1 MAAIIFNVLLLL
13 DGAIYNLIDYLYDI
27 FDFLAKIN
35 IFGADDYNAIVSR
48 IYVILGLFMLFVL
61 AYSLLKAVINPDD
74 FAKGENSFP
83 NLIKNVVISLAIIIL
98 LPTVFTVIFNI
109 QNSILNNDTIP
120 KLILGTD
127 FDSEIDADAGRRMAY
142 YTFTAFFHENETW
155 CESNGYSTDDNTCAD
170 HIAGNGWLVLQ
181 NGPSLSSVRDSVM
194 QGTSFTSF
202 SQYGEAIDADQI
214 DYMFLISTV
223 AGIFILYVLLNFCFD
238 LAIRVIKL
246 AFYQIIAPIPVIC
259 RILPGGKMKDVFSK
273 WTKQVISIFLEVFI
287 RIGIMYLGIFLITLI
302 IDNFGNIAGINSLP
316 LTQKLIVQALLI
328 MGVII
333 FIRQAPKLLGELLN
347 LDTGGMKLGLMDKLA
362 MGGGLLAGA
371 AAGGLVTGGTRN
383 FVSAFKGKGIGKDF
397 KSGNYG
403 TAFKKIGGSIIPGVT
418 SGIAGAGSAMVRSGY
433 GAKGAKNL
441 KDMAGAAHAGAA
453 AAGAAKAK
461 RDAYKASHGN
471 ILQVGAGHIT
481 DAVRSAGDYFG
492 FSEGFEALNREKGVA
507 DEMMGFYKTMAGYVE
522 DNEMVA
528 NYAGLYDA
536 EMKKEISSTV
546 FDSDKY
552 QEAVNARMAM
562 YRSDNRYSSMDEDTL
577 RALASSEIDRNQYT
591 RERTAEEMG
600 IAIQERQERLKMY
613 DNLKKMATI
622 KAINEKL
629 NDKTGDIIN
638 DGRFQ
643 AIVNQVEVFKKQNS
657 TYDFVQNM
665 NSIAGVQ
672 WDESWNDI
680 MNSGNAKDINDLMKE
695 FKATDGSS
703 PISFFGDSEIAK
715 NKSGAVSAEIAKK
728 VQEKK
733 EKDK

>member
-461 RDAYKASHGN
+461 RAAYKASHRTVS
-471 ILQVGAGHIT
+471 IAGHNFDVGKIPLVGGAIGVGVGHAS
-481 DAVRSAGDYFG
+481 DLVHGAAQWAGIDNMQALIDDNKIIDDINARKKGVRSAAEDLIVGESNKAGVDKSFG
-492 FSEGFEALNREKGVA
+492 IAGMSTKRLRELRQDMEAAKG
-507 DEMMGFYKTMAGYVE
+507 TAGYAAAQDAYDSYLKSFVDGVQNQALLGTTNWDSLSVGDRADLGE
-522 DNEMVA
+522 VRIAAKNYRDILKANLAQRYVA
-528 NYAGLYDA
+528 NSGFNSSILD
-536 EMKKEISSTV
+536 ESQSLDVGSGPMKDIGDQLKIAKTE
-546 FDSDKY
+546 
-552 QEAVNARMAM
+552 N
-562 YRSDNRYSSMDEDTL
+562 SM
-577 RALASSEIDRNQYT
+577 
-591 RERTAEEMG
+591 
-600 IAIQERQERLKMY
+600 K
-613 DNLKKMATI
+613 
-622 KAINEKL
+622 INEL
-629 NDKTGDIIN
+629 
-638 DGRFQ
+638 RQ
-643 AIVNQVEVFKKQNS
+643 KQ
-657 TYDFVQNM
+657 
-665 NSIAGVQ
+665 
-672 WDESWNDI
+672 E
-680 MNSGNAKDINDLMKE
+680 NSGK
-695 FKATDGSS
+695 
-703 PISFFGDSEIAK
+703 
-715 NKSGAVSAEIAKK
+715 
-728 VQEKK
+728 
-733 EKDK
+733 

>member
-383 FVSAFKGKGIGKDF
+383 FVGAFKGKGIGKDF

-403 TAFKKIGGSIIPGVT
+403 TALKKIGGSIIPGVT

-461 RDAYKASHGN
+461 RAAYKASHRNVSIAGHN
-471 ILQVGAGHIT
+471 FDVGKIPLVGGAIGVGAGHASDLVHGAAQWAGI
-481 DAVRSAGDYFG
+481 DNMQALIDDNKIIDDINARKKGVRSAAEDLIVGESNKAGVDKSFG
-492 FSEGFEALNREKGVA
+492 IAGMSTKRLRELRQDMEAAKG
-507 DEMMGFYKTMAGYVE
+507 TAGYAAAQDAYDSYLKSFVDGVQNQALLGTTNWDSLSVGDRADLGE
-522 DNEMVA
+522 VRIAAKNYRDILKANLAQRYVA
-528 NYAGLYDA
+528 NSGFNSSILD
-536 EMKKEISSTV
+536 ESQSLDVGSGPMKDIGDQLKIAKTE
-546 FDSDKY
+546 
-552 QEAVNARMAM
+552 N
-562 YRSDNRYSSMDEDTL
+562 SM
-577 RALASSEIDRNQYT
+577 
-591 RERTAEEMG
+591 
-600 IAIQERQERLKMY
+600 K
-613 DNLKKMATI
+613 
-622 KAINEKL
+622 INEL
-629 NDKTGDIIN
+629 
-638 DGRFQ
+638 RQ
-643 AIVNQVEVFKKQNS
+643 KQ
-657 TYDFVQNM
+657 
-665 NSIAGVQ
+665 
-672 WDESWNDI
+672 E
-680 MNSGNAKDINDLMKE
+680 NSGK
-695 FKATDGSS
+695 
-703 PISFFGDSEIAK
+703 
-715 NKSGAVSAEIAKK
+715 
-728 VQEKK
+728 
-733 EKDK
+733 

>member
-461 RDAYKASHGN
+461 RAAYKASHRNVSIAGHN
-471 ILQVGAGHIT
+471 FDVGKIPLVGGAIGVGAGHASDLVHGAAQWAGI
-481 DAVRSAGDYFG
+481 DNMQALIDDNKIIDDINARKKGVRSAAEDLIVGESNKAGVDKSFG
-492 FSEGFEALNREKGVA
+492 IAGMSTKRLRELRQDMEAAKG
-507 DEMMGFYKTMAGYVE
+507 TAGYAAAQDAYDSYLKSFVDGVQNQALLGTTNWDSLSVGDRADLGE
-522 DNEMVA
+522 VRIAAKNYRDILKANLAQRYVA
-528 NYAGLYDA
+528 NSGFNSSILD
-536 EMKKEISSTV
+536 ESQSLDVGSGPMKDIGDQLKIAKTE
-546 FDSDKY
+546 
-552 QEAVNARMAM
+552 N
-562 YRSDNRYSSMDEDTL
+562 SM
-577 RALASSEIDRNQYT
+577 
-591 RERTAEEMG
+591 
-600 IAIQERQERLKMY
+600 K
-613 DNLKKMATI
+613 
-622 KAINEKL
+622 INEL
-629 NDKTGDIIN
+629 
-638 DGRFQ
+638 RQ
-643 AIVNQVEVFKKQNS
+643 KQ
-657 TYDFVQNM
+657 
-665 NSIAGVQ
+665 
-672 WDESWNDI
+672 E
-680 MNSGNAKDINDLMKE
+680 NSGK
-695 FKATDGSS
+695 
-703 PISFFGDSEIAK
+703 
-715 NKSGAVSAEIAKK
+715 
-728 VQEKK
+728 
-733 EKDK
+733 

>member
-35 IFGADDYNAIVSR
+35 IFGVDDYNAIVSR

-461 RDAYKASHGN
+461 RAAYKASHRTVSIAGHN
-471 ILQVGAGHIT
+471 FDVGKIPLVGGAIGVGAGHASDLVHGAAQWAGI
-481 DAVRSAGDYFG
+481 DNMQALIDDNKIIDDINARKKGVRSAAEDLIVGESNKAGVDKSFG
-492 FSEGFEALNREKGVA
+492 IAGMSTKRLRELRQDMEAAKG
-507 DEMMGFYKTMAGYVE
+507 TAGYAAAQDAYDSYLKSFVDGVQNQALLGTTNWDSLSVGDRADLGE
-522 DNEMVA
+522 VRIAAKNYRDILKANLAQRYVA
-528 NYAGLYDA
+528 NSGFNSSILD
-536 EMKKEISSTV
+536 ESQSLDVGSGPMKDIGDQLKIAKTE
-546 FDSDKY
+546 
-552 QEAVNARMAM
+552 N
-562 YRSDNRYSSMDEDTL
+562 SM
-577 RALASSEIDRNQYT
+577 
-591 RERTAEEMG
+591 
-600 IAIQERQERLKMY
+600 K
-613 DNLKKMATI
+613 
-622 KAINEKL
+622 INEL
-629 NDKTGDIIN
+629 
-638 DGRFQ
+638 RQ
-643 AIVNQVEVFKKQNS
+643 KQ
-657 TYDFVQNM
+657 
-665 NSIAGVQ
+665 
-672 WDESWNDI
+672 E
-680 MNSGNAKDINDLMKE
+680 NSGK
-695 FKATDGSS
+695 
-703 PISFFGDSEIAK
+703 
-715 NKSGAVSAEIAKK
+715 
-728 VQEKK
+728 
-733 EKDK
+733 

>member
-383 FVSAFKGKGIGKDF
+383 FVGAFKGKGIGKDF

-403 TAFKKIGGSIIPGVT
+403 TALKKIGGSIIPGVT

-461 RDAYKASHGN
+461 RAAYKASHRTVSIAGHN
-471 ILQVGAGHIT
+471 FDVGKIPLVGGAIGVGAGHASDLVHGAAQWAGI
-481 DAVRSAGDYFG
+481 DNMQALIDDINARKKGVRSAAEDLIVGESNKAGVDKSFG
-492 FSEGFEALNREKGVA
+492 IAGMSTKRLRELRQDMEAAKG
-507 DEMMGFYKTMAGYVE
+507 TAGYAAAQDAYDSYLKSFVDGVQNQALLGTTNWDSLSVGDRADLGE
-522 DNEMVA
+522 VRIAAKNYRDILKANLAQRYVA
-528 NYAGLYDA
+528 NSGFNSSILD
-536 EMKKEISSTV
+536 ESQSLDVGSGPMKDIGDQLKIAKTE
-546 FDSDKY
+546 
-552 QEAVNARMAM
+552 N
-562 YRSDNRYSSMDEDTL
+562 SM
-577 RALASSEIDRNQYT
+577 
-591 RERTAEEMG
+591 
-600 IAIQERQERLKMY
+600 K
-613 DNLKKMATI
+613 
-622 KAINEKL
+622 INEL
-629 NDKTGDIIN
+629 
-638 DGRFQ
+638 RQ
-643 AIVNQVEVFKKQNS
+643 KQ
-657 TYDFVQNM
+657 
-665 NSIAGVQ
+665 
-672 WDESWNDI
+672 E
-680 MNSGNAKDINDLMKE
+680 NSGK
-695 FKATDGSS
+695 
-703 PISFFGDSEIAK
+703 
-715 NKSGAVSAEIAKK
+715 
-728 VQEKK
+728 
-733 EKDK
+733 

>member
-74 FAKGENSFP
+74 FAKGESSFP

-461 RDAYKASHGN
+461 RAAYKASHRTVSIAGHN
-471 ILQVGAGHIT
+471 FDVGKIPLVGGAIGVGAGHASDLVHGAAQWAGI
-481 DAVRSAGDYFG
+481 DNMQALIDDNKIIDDINARKKGVRSAAEDLIVGESNKAGVDKSFG
-492 FSEGFEALNREKGVA
+492 IAGMSTKRLRELRQDMEAAKG
-507 DEMMGFYKTMAGYVE
+507 TAGYAAAQDAYDSYLKSFVDGVQNQALLGTTNWDSLSVGDRADLGE
-522 DNEMVA
+522 VRIAAKNYRDILKANLAQRYVA
-528 NYAGLYDA
+528 NSGFNSSILD
-536 EMKKEISSTV
+536 ESQSLDVGSGPMKDIGDQLKIAKTE
-546 FDSDKY
+546 
-552 QEAVNARMAM
+552 N
-562 YRSDNRYSSMDEDTL
+562 SM
-577 RALASSEIDRNQYT
+577 
-591 RERTAEEMG
+591 
-600 IAIQERQERLKMY
+600 K
-613 DNLKKMATI
+613 
-622 KAINEKL
+622 INEL
-629 NDKTGDIIN
+629 
-638 DGRFQ
+638 RQ
-643 AIVNQVEVFKKQNS
+643 KQ
-657 TYDFVQNM
+657 
-665 NSIAGVQ
+665 
-672 WDESWNDI
+672 E
-680 MNSGNAKDINDLMKE
+680 NSGK
-695 FKATDGSS
+695 
-703 PISFFGDSEIAK
+703 
-715 NKSGAVSAEIAKK
+715 
-728 VQEKK
+728 
-733 EKDK
+733 

>member
-1 MAAIIFNVLLLL
+1 ML

-383 FVSAFKGKGIGKDF
+383 FVGAFKGKGIGKDF

-403 TAFKKIGGSIIPGVT
+403 TALKKIGGSIIPGVT

-461 RDAYKASHGN
+461 RAAYKASHRTVSIAGHN
-471 ILQVGAGHIT
+471 FDVGKIPLVGGAIGVGAGHASDLVHGAAQWAGI
-481 DAVRSAGDYFG
+481 DNMQALIDDNKIIDDINARKKGVRSAAEDLIVGESNKAGVDKSFG
-492 FSEGFEALNREKGVA
+492 IAGMSTKRLRELRQDMEAAKG
-507 DEMMGFYKTMAGYVE
+507 TAGYAAAQDAYDSYLKSFVDGVQNQALLGTTNWDSLSVGDRADLGE
-522 DNEMVA
+522 VRIAAKNYRDILKANLAQRYVA
-528 NYAGLYDA
+528 NSGFNSSILD
-536 EMKKEISSTV
+536 ESQSLDVGSGPMKDIGDQLKIAKTE
-546 FDSDKY
+546 
-552 QEAVNARMAM
+552 N
-562 YRSDNRYSSMDEDTL
+562 SM
-577 RALASSEIDRNQYT
+577 
-591 RERTAEEMG
+591 
-600 IAIQERQERLKMY
+600 K
-613 DNLKKMATI
+613 
-622 KAINEKL
+622 INEL
-629 NDKTGDIIN
+629 
-638 DGRFQ
+638 RQ
-643 AIVNQVEVFKKQNS
+643 KQ
-657 TYDFVQNM
+657 
-665 NSIAGVQ
+665 
-672 WDESWNDI
+672 E
-680 MNSGNAKDINDLMKE
+680 NSGN
-695 FKATDGSS
+695 
-703 PISFFGDSEIAK
+703 
-715 NKSGAVSAEIAKK
+715 
-728 VQEKK
+728 
-733 EKDK
+733 

>member
-74 FAKGENSFP
+74 FAKGESSFP

-403 TAFKKIGGSIIPGVT
+403 TALKKIGGSIIPGVT

-461 RDAYKASHGN
+461 RAAYKASHRTVSIAGHN
-471 ILQVGAGHIT
+471 FDVGKIPLVGGAIGVGAGHASDLVHGAAQWAGI
-481 DAVRSAGDYFG
+481 DNMQALIDDNKIIDDINARKKGVRSAAEDLIVGESNKAGVDKSFG
-492 FSEGFEALNREKGVA
+492 IAGMSTKRLRELRQDMEAAKG
-507 DEMMGFYKTMAGYVE
+507 TAGYAAAQDAYDSYLKSFVDGVQNQALLGTTNWDSLSVGDRADLGE
-522 DNEMVA
+522 VRIAAKNYRDILKANLAQRYVA
-528 NYAGLYDA
+528 NSGFNSSILD
-536 EMKKEISSTV
+536 ESQSLDVGSGPMKDIGDQLKIAKTE
-546 FDSDKY
+546 
-552 QEAVNARMAM
+552 N
-562 YRSDNRYSSMDEDTL
+562 SM
-577 RALASSEIDRNQYT
+577 
-591 RERTAEEMG
+591 
-600 IAIQERQERLKMY
+600 K
-613 DNLKKMATI
+613 
-622 KAINEKL
+622 INEL
-629 NDKTGDIIN
+629 
-638 DGRFQ
+638 RQ
-643 AIVNQVEVFKKQNS
+643 KQ
-657 TYDFVQNM
+657 
-665 NSIAGVQ
+665 
-672 WDESWNDI
+672 E
-680 MNSGNAKDINDLMKE
+680 NSGK
-695 FKATDGSS
+695 
-703 PISFFGDSEIAK
+703 
-715 NKSGAVSAEIAKK
+715 
-728 VQEKK
+728 
-733 EKDK
+733 

>member
-383 FVSAFKGKGIGKDF
+383 FVGAFKGKGIGKDF

-403 TAFKKIGGSIIPGVT
+403 TALKKIGGSIIPGVT

-461 RDAYKASHGN
+461 RAAYKASHRTVSIAGHN
-471 ILQVGAGHIT
+471 FDVGKIPLVGGAIGVGAGHASDLVHGAAQWAGI
-481 DAVRSAGDYFG
+481 DNMQALIDDNKIIDDINARKKGVRSAAEDLIVGESNKAGVDKSFG
-492 FSEGFEALNREKGVA
+492 IAGMSTKRLRELRQDMEAAKG
-507 DEMMGFYKTMAGYVE
+507 TAGYAAAQDAYDSYLKSFVDGVQNQALLGTTNWDSLSVGDRADLGE
-522 DNEMVA
+522 VRIAAKNYRDILKANLAQRYVA
-528 NYAGLYDA
+528 NSGFNSSILD
-536 EMKKEISSTV
+536 ESQSLDVGSGPMKDIGDQLKIAKTE
-546 FDSDKY
+546 
-552 QEAVNARMAM
+552 N
-562 YRSDNRYSSMDEDTL
+562 SM
-577 RALASSEIDRNQYT
+577 
-591 RERTAEEMG
+591 
-600 IAIQERQERLKMY
+600 K
-613 DNLKKMATI
+613 
-622 KAINEKL
+622 INEL
-629 NDKTGDIIN
+629 
-638 DGRFQ
+638 RQ
-643 AIVNQVEVFKKQNS
+643 KQ
-657 TYDFVQNM
+657 
-665 NSIAGVQ
+665 
-672 WDESWNDI
+672 E
-680 MNSGNAKDINDLMKE
+680 NSGK
-695 FKATDGSS
+695 
-703 PISFFGDSEIAK
+703 
-715 NKSGAVSAEIAKK
+715 
-728 VQEKK
+728 
-733 EKDK
+733 

>member
-74 FAKGENSFP
+74 FAKGESSFP
-83 NLIKNVVISLAIIIL
+83 NLIKNVVVSLAIIIL

-383 FVSAFKGKGIGKDF
+383 FVGAFKGKGIGKDF

-403 TAFKKIGGSIIPGVT
+403 TALKKIGGSIIPGVT

-461 RDAYKASHGN
+461 RAAYKASHRNVSIAGHN
-471 ILQVGAGHIT
+471 FDVGKIPLVGGAIGVGAGHASDLVHGAAQWAGI
-481 DAVRSAGDYFG
+481 DNMQALIDDNKIIDDINARKKGVRSAAEDLIVGESNKAGVDKSFG
-492 FSEGFEALNREKGVA
+492 IAGMSTKRLRELRQDMEAAKG
-507 DEMMGFYKTMAGYVE
+507 TAGYAAAQDAYDSYLKSFVDGVQNQALLGTTNWDSLSVGDRADLGE
-522 DNEMVA
+522 VRIAAKNYRDILKANLAQRYVA
-528 NYAGLYDA
+528 NSGFNSSILD
-536 EMKKEISSTV
+536 ESQSLDVGSGPMKDIGDQLKIAKTE
-546 FDSDKY
+546 
-552 QEAVNARMAM
+552 N
-562 YRSDNRYSSMDEDTL
+562 SM
-577 RALASSEIDRNQYT
+577 
-591 RERTAEEMG
+591 
-600 IAIQERQERLKMY
+600 K
-613 DNLKKMATI
+613 
-622 KAINEKL
+622 INEL
-629 NDKTGDIIN
+629 
-638 DGRFQ
+638 RQ
-643 AIVNQVEVFKKQNS
+643 KQ
-657 TYDFVQNM
+657 
-665 NSIAGVQ
+665 
-672 WDESWNDI
+672 E
-680 MNSGNAKDINDLMKE
+680 NSGK
-695 FKATDGSS
+695 
-703 PISFFGDSEIAK
+703 
-715 NKSGAVSAEIAKK
+715 
-728 VQEKK
+728 
-733 EKDK
+733 

>member
-403 TAFKKIGGSIIPGVT
+403 AAFKKIGGSIIPGVT

-461 RDAYKASHGN
+461 RAAYKASHRTVSIAGHN
-471 ILQVGAGHIT
+471 FDVGKIPLVGGAIGVGAGHASDLVHGAAQWAGI
-481 DAVRSAGDYFG
+481 DNMQALIDDNKIIDDINARKKGVRSAAEDLIVGESNKAGVDKSFG
-492 FSEGFEALNREKGVA
+492 IAGMSTKRLRELRQDMEAAKG
-507 DEMMGFYKTMAGYVE
+507 TAGYAAAQDAYDSYLKSFVDGVQNQALLGTTNWDSLSVGDRADLGE
-522 DNEMVA
+522 VRIAAKNYRDILKANLAQRYVA
-528 NYAGLYDA
+528 NSGFNSSILD
-536 EMKKEISSTV
+536 ESQSLDVGSGPMKDIGDQLKIAKTE
-546 FDSDKY
+546 
-552 QEAVNARMAM
+552 N
-562 YRSDNRYSSMDEDTL
+562 SM
-577 RALASSEIDRNQYT
+577 
-591 RERTAEEMG
+591 
-600 IAIQERQERLKMY
+600 K
-613 DNLKKMATI
+613 
-622 KAINEKL
+622 INEL
-629 NDKTGDIIN
+629 
-638 DGRFQ
+638 RQ
-643 AIVNQVEVFKKQNS
+643 KQ
-657 TYDFVQNM
+657 
-665 NSIAGVQ
+665 
-672 WDESWNDI
+672 E
-680 MNSGNAKDINDLMKE
+680 NSGK
-695 FKATDGSS
+695 
-703 PISFFGDSEIAK
+703 
-715 NKSGAVSAEIAKK
+715 
-728 VQEKK
+728 
-733 EKDK
+733 

>member
-453 AAGAAKAK
+453 AAGVAKAK
-461 RDAYKASHGN
+461 RAAYKASHRTVSIAGHN
-471 ILQVGAGHIT
+471 FDVGKIPLVGGAIGVGAGHASDLVHGAAQWAGI
-481 DAVRSAGDYFG
+481 DNMQALIDDNKIIDDINARKKGVRSAAEDLIVGESNKAGVDKSFG
-492 FSEGFEALNREKGVA
+492 IAGMSTKRLRELRQDMEAAKG
-507 DEMMGFYKTMAGYVE
+507 TAGYAAAQDAYDSYLKSFVDGVQNQALLGTTNWDSLSVGDRADLGE
-522 DNEMVA
+522 VRIAAKNYRDILKANLAQRYVA
-528 NYAGLYDA
+528 NSGFNSSILD
-536 EMKKEISSTV
+536 ESQSLDVGSGPMKDIGDQLKIAKTE
-546 FDSDKY
+546 
-552 QEAVNARMAM
+552 N
-562 YRSDNRYSSMDEDTL
+562 SM
-577 RALASSEIDRNQYT
+577 
-591 RERTAEEMG
+591 
-600 IAIQERQERLKMY
+600 K
-613 DNLKKMATI
+613 
-622 KAINEKL
+622 INEL
-629 NDKTGDIIN
+629 
-638 DGRFQ
+638 RQ
-643 AIVNQVEVFKKQNS
+643 KQ
-657 TYDFVQNM
+657 
-665 NSIAGVQ
+665 
-672 WDESWNDI
+672 E
-680 MNSGNAKDINDLMKE
+680 NSGK
-695 FKATDGSS
+695 
-703 PISFFGDSEIAK
+703 
-715 NKSGAVSAEIAKK
+715 
-728 VQEKK
+728 
-733 EKDK
+733 

>member
-238 LAIRVIKL
+238 LAIRLIKL
-246 AFYQIIAPIPVIC
+246 AFYQIIAPIPVIS

-461 RDAYKASHGN
+461 RAAYKASHRTVSIAGHN
-471 ILQVGAGHIT
+471 FDVGKIPLVGGAIGVGAGHASDLVHGAAQWAGI
-481 DAVRSAGDYFG
+481 DNMQALIDDNKIIDDINARKKGVRSAAEDLIVGESNKAGVDKSFG
-492 FSEGFEALNREKGVA
+492 IAGMSTKRLRELRQDMEAAKG
-507 DEMMGFYKTMAGYVE
+507 TAGYAAAQDAYDSYLKSFVDGVQNQALLGTTNWDSLSVGDRADLGE
-522 DNEMVA
+522 VRIAAKNYRDILKANLAQRYVA
-528 NYAGLYDA
+528 NSGFNSSILD
-536 EMKKEISSTV
+536 ESQSLDVGSGPMKDIGDQLKIAKTE
-546 FDSDKY
+546 
-552 QEAVNARMAM
+552 N
-562 YRSDNRYSSMDEDTL
+562 SM
-577 RALASSEIDRNQYT
+577 
-591 RERTAEEMG
+591 
-600 IAIQERQERLKMY
+600 K
-613 DNLKKMATI
+613 
-622 KAINEKL
+622 INEL
-629 NDKTGDIIN
+629 
-638 DGRFQ
+638 RQ
-643 AIVNQVEVFKKQNS
+643 KQ
-657 TYDFVQNM
+657 
-665 NSIAGVQ
+665 
-672 WDESWNDI
+672 E
-680 MNSGNAKDINDLMKE
+680 NSGK
-695 FKATDGSS
+695 
-703 PISFFGDSEIAK
+703 
-715 NKSGAVSAEIAKK
+715 
-728 VQEKK
+728 
-733 EKDK
+733 

>member
-461 RDAYKASHGN
+461 RAAYKASHRTVSIAGHN
-471 ILQVGAGHIT
+471 FDVGKIPLVGGAIGVGAGHASDLVHGAAQWAGI
-481 DAVRSAGDYFG
+481 DNMQALIDDNKIIDDINARKKGVRSAAEDLIVGESNKAGVDKSFG
-492 FSEGFEALNREKGVA
+492 IAGMSTKRLRELRQDMEAAKG
-507 DEMMGFYKTMAGYVE
+507 TAGYAAAQDAYDSYLKSFVDGVQNQALLGTTNWDSLSVGDRADLGE
-522 DNEMVA
+522 VRIAAKNYRDILKANLAQRYVA
-528 NYAGLYDA
+528 NSGFNSSILD
-536 EMKKEISSTV
+536 ESQSLDVSSGPMKDIGDQLKIAKTE
-546 FDSDKY
+546 
-552 QEAVNARMAM
+552 N
-562 YRSDNRYSSMDEDTL
+562 SM
-577 RALASSEIDRNQYT
+577 
-591 RERTAEEMG
+591 
-600 IAIQERQERLKMY
+600 K
-613 DNLKKMATI
+613 
-622 KAINEKL
+622 INEL
-629 NDKTGDIIN
+629 
-638 DGRFQ
+638 RQ
-643 AIVNQVEVFKKQNS
+643 KQ
-657 TYDFVQNM
+657 
-665 NSIAGVQ
+665 
-672 WDESWNDI
+672 E
-680 MNSGNAKDINDLMKE
+680 NSGK
-695 FKATDGSS
+695 
-703 PISFFGDSEIAK
+703 
-715 NKSGAVSAEIAKK
+715 
-728 VQEKK
+728 
-733 EKDK
+733 

>member
-383 FVSAFKGKGIGKDF
+383 FVGAFKGKGIGKDF

-403 TAFKKIGGSIIPGVT
+403 TALKKIGGSIILGVT

-461 RDAYKASHGN
+461 RAAYKASHRTVSIAGHN
-471 ILQVGAGHIT
+471 FDVGKIPLVGGAIGVGAGHASDLVHGAAQWAGI
-481 DAVRSAGDYFG
+481 DNMQALIDDNKIIDDINARKKGVRSAAEDLIVGESNKAGVDKSFG
-492 FSEGFEALNREKGVA
+492 IAGMSTKRLRELRQDMEAAKG
-507 DEMMGFYKTMAGYVE
+507 TAGYAAAQDAYDSYLKSFVDGVQNQALLGTTNWDSLSVGDRADLGE
-522 DNEMVA
+522 VRIAAKNYRDILKANLAQRYVA
-528 NYAGLYDA
+528 NSGFNSSILD
-536 EMKKEISSTV
+536 ESQSLDVGSGPMKDIGDQLKIAKTE
-546 FDSDKY
+546 
-552 QEAVNARMAM
+552 N
-562 YRSDNRYSSMDEDTL
+562 SM
-577 RALASSEIDRNQYT
+577 
-591 RERTAEEMG
+591 
-600 IAIQERQERLKMY
+600 K
-613 DNLKKMATI
+613 
-622 KAINEKL
+622 INEL
-629 NDKTGDIIN
+629 
-638 DGRFQ
+638 RQ
-643 AIVNQVEVFKKQNS
+643 KQ
-657 TYDFVQNM
+657 
-665 NSIAGVQ
+665 
-672 WDESWNDI
+672 E
-680 MNSGNAKDINDLMKE
+680 NSGK
-695 FKATDGSS
+695 
-703 PISFFGDSEIAK
+703 
-715 NKSGAVSAEIAKK
+715 
-728 VQEKK
+728 
-733 EKDK
+733 

>member
-316 LTQKLIVQALLI
+316 LR
-328 MGVII
+328 VII

-461 RDAYKASHGN
+461 RAAYKASHRTVSIAGHN
-471 ILQVGAGHIT
+471 FDVGKIPLVGGAIGVGAGHASDLVHGAAQWAGI
-481 DAVRSAGDYFG
+481 DNMQALIDDNKIIDDINARKKGVRSAAEDLIVGESNKAGVDKSFG
-492 FSEGFEALNREKGVA
+492 IAGMSTKRLRELRQDMEAAKG
-507 DEMMGFYKTMAGYVE
+507 TAGYAAAQDAYDSYLKSFVDGVQNQALLGTTNWDSLSVGDRADLGE
-522 DNEMVA
+522 VRIAAKNYRDILKANLAQRYVA
-528 NYAGLYDA
+528 NSGFNSSILD
-536 EMKKEISSTV
+536 ESQSLDVGSGPMKDIGDQLKIAKTE
-546 FDSDKY
+546 
-552 QEAVNARMAM
+552 N
-562 YRSDNRYSSMDEDTL
+562 SM
-577 RALASSEIDRNQYT
+577 
-591 RERTAEEMG
+591 
-600 IAIQERQERLKMY
+600 K
-613 DNLKKMATI
+613 
-622 KAINEKL
+622 INEL
-629 NDKTGDIIN
+629 
-638 DGRFQ
+638 RQ
-643 AIVNQVEVFKKQNS
+643 KQ
-657 TYDFVQNM
+657 
-665 NSIAGVQ
+665 
-672 WDESWNDI
+672 E
-680 MNSGNAKDINDLMKE
+680 NSGK
-695 FKATDGSS
+695 
-703 PISFFGDSEIAK
+703 
-715 NKSGAVSAEIAKK
+715 
-728 VQEKK
+728 
-733 EKDK
+733 

>member
-461 RDAYKASHGN
+461 RAAYKASHRTVSIAGHN
-471 ILQVGAGHIT
+471 FDVGKIPLVGGAIGVGAGHASDLVHGAAQWAGI
-481 DAVRSAGDYFG
+481 DNMQALIDDNKIIDDINARKKGVRSAAEDLIVGESNKAGVDKSFG
-492 FSEGFEALNREKGVA
+492 IAGMSTKRLRELRQDMEAAKG
-507 DEMMGFYKTMAGYVE
+507 TAGYAAAQDAYDSYLKSFVDGVQNQALLGTTNWDSLSVGDRADLGE
-522 DNEMVA
+522 VRIAAKNYRDILKANLAQRYVA
-528 NYAGLYDA
+528 NSGFNSSILD
-536 EMKKEISSTV
+536 ESQSLDVGSGPMKDIGDQLKIAKTE
-546 FDSDKY
+546 
-552 QEAVNARMAM
+552 N
-562 YRSDNRYSSMDEDTL
+562 SM
-577 RALASSEIDRNQYT
+577 
-591 RERTAEEMG
+591 
-600 IAIQERQERLKMY
+600 K
-613 DNLKKMATI
+613 
-622 KAINEKL
+622 INEL
-629 NDKTGDIIN
+629 
-638 DGRFQ
+638 RQ
-643 AIVNQVEVFKKQNS
+643 KQ
-657 TYDFVQNM
+657 
-665 NSIAGVQ
+665 
-672 WDESWNDI
+672 E
-680 MNSGNAKDINDLMKE
+680 NSGK
-695 FKATDGSS
+695 
-703 PISFFGDSEIAK
+703 
-715 NKSGAVSAEIAKK
+715 
-728 VQEKK
+728 
-733 EKDK
+733 

>member
-127 FDSEIDADAGRRMAY
+127 FDSEIDADAGRRMAF

-403 TAFKKIGGSIIPGVT
+403 TALKKIGGSIIPGVT

-461 RDAYKASHGN
+461 RAAYKASHRTVSIAGHN
-471 ILQVGAGHIT
+471 FDVGKIPLVGGAIGVGAGHASDLVHGAAQWAGI
-481 DAVRSAGDYFG
+481 DNMQALIDDNKIIDDINARKKGVRSAAEDLIVGESNKAGVDKSFG
-492 FSEGFEALNREKGVA
+492 IAGMSTKRLRELRQDMEAAKG
-507 DEMMGFYKTMAGYVE
+507 TAGYAAAQDAYDSYLKSFVDGVQNQALLGTTNWDSLSVGDRADLGE
-522 DNEMVA
+522 VRIAAKNYRDILKANLAQRYVA
-528 NYAGLYDA
+528 NSGFNSSILD
-536 EMKKEISSTV
+536 ESQSLDVGSGPMKDIGDQLKIAKTE
-546 FDSDKY
+546 
-552 QEAVNARMAM
+552 N
-562 YRSDNRYSSMDEDTL
+562 SM
-577 RALASSEIDRNQYT
+577 
-591 RERTAEEMG
+591 
-600 IAIQERQERLKMY
+600 K
-613 DNLKKMATI
+613 
-622 KAINEKL
+622 INEL
-629 NDKTGDIIN
+629 
-638 DGRFQ
+638 RQ
-643 AIVNQVEVFKKQNS
+643 KQ
-657 TYDFVQNM
+657 
-665 NSIAGVQ
+665 
-672 WDESWNDI
+672 E
-680 MNSGNAKDINDLMKE
+680 NSGK
-695 FKATDGSS
+695 
-703 PISFFGDSEIAK
+703 
-715 NKSGAVSAEIAKK
+715 
-728 VQEKK
+728 
-733 EKDK
+733 